1 MLARI
6 TLAVVVGSAALVFAA
21 AAAAAV
27 DPAEYDSAL
36 ASVQA
41 VDESI
46 SVPANS
52 SNEDFVAGASHN
64 EDAVLALAARSGPN
78 GESPTGN
85 GVAIAPSTRTQFDV
99 TCLDTLGGL
108 AAVGVA
114 VTRSTLLPVGTELIV
129 FVRDTGLPGGMG
141 DGHQVI
147 ALPAAS
153 CDGAAPLAATV
164 PPHDE
169 GNWVV
174 NDALALP

>member
-1 MLARI
+1 MRTRI
-6 TLAVVVGSAALVFAA
+6 TLAVVVSSGALVLAA
-21 AAAAAV
+21 AAAATV
-27 DPAEYDSAL
+27 DPAEYDSAV
-36 ASVQA
+36 AGVEA

-52 SNEDFVAGASHN
+52 SNEDFVVGAIHN
-64 EDAVLALAARSGPN
+64 EDAVLALAAHSGPN
-78 GESPTGN
+78 GEAPGGN

-99 TCLDTLGGL
+99 TCLDTLGNL
-108 AAVGVA
+108 AAVGVI
-114 VTRSTLLPVGTELIV
+114 VTRSTLLPDGTELII
-129 FVRDTGLPGGMG
+129 FVRDTGAPGGVG

-164 PPHDE
+164 PPHEE

-174 NDALALP
+174 NDAVALP